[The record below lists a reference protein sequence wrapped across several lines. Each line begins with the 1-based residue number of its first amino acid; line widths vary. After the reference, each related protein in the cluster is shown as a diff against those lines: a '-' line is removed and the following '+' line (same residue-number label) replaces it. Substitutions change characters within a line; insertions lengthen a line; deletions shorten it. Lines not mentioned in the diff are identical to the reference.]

1 MTPRDKALMHHR
13 RHKRIVGAIQRKT
26 IYLSTHYQE
35 CSPYVRNRLIEL
47 EYERRGI
54 EMPVVVVNRLT
65 LGEQHGSRYI

>member
-1 MTPRDKALMHHR
+1 MTPRDKAFMHKR
-13 RHKRIVGAIQRKT
+13 RHRRIVGAIQRRT

-54 EMPVVVVNRLT
+54 TMPVVEVNRLT
-65 LGEQHGSRYI
+65 LGER